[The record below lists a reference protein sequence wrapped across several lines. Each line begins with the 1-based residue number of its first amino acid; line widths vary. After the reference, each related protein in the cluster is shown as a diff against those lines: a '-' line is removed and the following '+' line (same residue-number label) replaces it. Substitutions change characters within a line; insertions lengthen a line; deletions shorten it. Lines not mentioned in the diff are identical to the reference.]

1 MFFVSGK
8 TNKSII
14 TAFCCFFIRRLH
26 SNCFF
31 KQCNIFRFNINMDV
45 AIYTFK
51 ELRARGSNECQ
62 DDAKKKSRKK
72 KIRLFFF
79 CFTFQA
85 NQCHRRRKKEN
96 NKSLHTLIRPSTLW
110 HSIGVTFF

>member
-1 MFFVSGK
+1 
-8 TNKSII
+8 
-14 TAFCCFFIRRLH
+14 
-26 SNCFF
+26 
-31 KQCNIFRFNINMDV
+31 MDV
-45 AIYTFK
+45 AIYILK
-51 ELRARGSNECQ
+51 ELQARGSNECQ

-72 KIRLFFF
+72 KYFFSFF